1 MLTEQEIEQ
10 LKQEKE
16 EAMSKLSALQEQ
28 LETEKKSKDELQGKY
43 DKLVSDQDE
52 LRKLNGKLLLRI
64 GEQEENKEK
73 TPPETKLSLE
83 ETVLNIMNNKKE

>member
-1 MLTEQEIEQ
+1 MLTEQEIEK

-64 GEQEENKEK
+64 GEQEEKKEQ

-83 ETVLNIMNNKKE
+83 ETVLNIMKNKKE

>member
-1 MLTEQEIEQ
+1 MLTEKEIEQ